1 MRAVKAVFTM
11 AYFVLLL
18 YIVFFARRRSVI
30 TSRMLNIVPFRNT
43 LHAFQEISNDRGQF
57 NFYTNLLGNFLLFI
71 PLSFVFMLVC
81 KTADRN
87 TILYTFIF
95 SLSIELL
102 QYLLKKEVAD
112 VDDII
117 LNVAGAFVGMLVC
130 KKMIRRFDLKWR
142 FRYK

>member
-18 YIVFFARRRSVI
+18 YIVFFARRRAVI
-30 TSRMLNIVPFRNT
+30 TPRMLNIVPFRNT
-43 LHAFQEISNDRGQF
+43 LDAFQEISNDRGQF

-87 TILYTFIF
+87 TIFYAFLF

-102 QYLLKKEVAD
+102 QYLFKKGVAD

-130 KKMIRRFDLKWR
+130 KKNDKAIRS
-142 FRYK
+142 

>member
-18 YIVFFARRRSVI
+18 YIVFFARRRAVI
-30 TSRMLNIVPFRNT
+30 TPRMLNIVPFRNT

-87 TILYTFIF
+87 TIFYAFLF

-102 QYLLKKEVAD
+102 QYLFKKGVAD

-130 KKMIRRFDLKWR
+130 KKNDKAIRS
-142 FRYK
+142 